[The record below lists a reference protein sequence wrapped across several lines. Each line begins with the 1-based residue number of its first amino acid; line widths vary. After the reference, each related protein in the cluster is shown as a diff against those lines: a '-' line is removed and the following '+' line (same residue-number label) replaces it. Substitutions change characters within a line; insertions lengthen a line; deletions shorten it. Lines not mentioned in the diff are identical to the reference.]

1 MLAQHELQFLQH
13 LLVGEALRFYLED
26 VMRTVVTYEAASA
39 KILKRVL
46 SPVHRVSEKNILQLI
61 RMREFVAK
69 GFSAAD
75 VLEET

>member
-1 MLAQHELQFLQH
+1 MLAQHELHFLQH

-26 VMRTVVTYEAASA
+26 VMRTVFTYDAASA
-39 KILKRVL
+39 KIRKRVP
-46 SPVHRVSEKNILQLI
+46 SPLHRVSAKNILQLI

-69 GFSAAD
+69 GFSEAE